1 MYVYVD
7 KYDYQ
12 INNLNTGEIS
22 DEIEEIKSKL
32 EDIELSN
39 LEYFDR

>member
-7 KYDYQ
+7 KYDWGL
-12 INNLNTGEIS
+12 NNLNSGEIS
-22 DEIEEIKSKL
+22 DEIEEIEDKL

-39 LEYFDR
+39 LDYFDR